1 MIGSVSPAMHRYFL
15 KPATWVLRHRLRL
28 MFRNTPYSM
37 YENRCCRDYRDGRV
51 TKEQLDSEHTYI
63 TLMRQDL
70 ETLRAAL
77 C

>member
-1 MIGSVSPAMHRYFL
+1 MAKKVDELGAGTVFVIENSDGELARSVIDNTKA
-15 KPATWVLRHRLRL
+15 KNAKTATL
-28 MFRNTPYSM
+28 YSLQS
-37 YENRCCRDYRDGRV
+37 V